1 MRTSVVVMCCALMGC
16 ADSGEFGVGFIW
28 GSATA
33 GFQVDMGCPTLT
45 DTGLFEDTQSD
56 WYQWVTDPESVNDG
70 RLYITGDPVSIGP
83 VCGRPLKRTWP
94 A

>member
-1 MRTSVVVMCCALMGC
+1 MRTSVVVMYCALMGC
-16 ADSGEFGVGFIW
+16 ADSGEFGAGFIW

-33 GFQVDMGCPTLT
+33 VFKWTWGVRRLQMRTVWMHNRIGIN
-45 DTGLFEDTQSD
+45 GSRI
-56 WYQWVTDPESVNDG
+56 ESVNDG
-70 RLYITGDPVSIGP
+70 RLYITGDPVALGP